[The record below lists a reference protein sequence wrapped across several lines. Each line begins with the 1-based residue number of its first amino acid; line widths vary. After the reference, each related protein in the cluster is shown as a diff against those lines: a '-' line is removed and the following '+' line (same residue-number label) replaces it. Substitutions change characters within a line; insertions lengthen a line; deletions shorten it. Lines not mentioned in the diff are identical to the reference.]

1 MRRGLRVLGND
12 VNAAHRLVGPPFASR
27 LRGRQMTQNTRQ
39 LLRSDAAKALAR
51 AVLVVAA
58 VSCVF
63 PHGALALP
71 KIAAEHFDSVRSCE
85 CHGEQQ
91 SDWARSMHAKALYD
105 PVYVLEKGLANA
117 DSGGT
122 LGQFCDT
129 CHTPIGTM
137 AGQTAPGKT
146 LSPQSKEGVTCDFCH
161 QVTGTNHPVGGASQT
176 LKANGKKRAQIRNAT
191 APTHVNVYSAFHK
204 SAEFCGAC
212 HNLKHPTTGAVLDST
227 YDDWKAGPYAQA
239 GIVCQDCHM
248 SQGPGAGAMTGRAAP
263 MGPIRSNI
271 YLMTFAGANVALGNP
286 ERARANLMAAASV
299 TVAAPEILGSGE
311 SGNVTITVT
320 NVGAGHS
327 IPAGASEI
335 RQMWLEV
342 SAVWADGTR
351 QLLGKRQF
359 GTVHKDS
366 KGHYPAPIWE
376 AAGIQSDDR
385 IPPKG
390 SVSESYAFTMN
401 DVDSVD
407 VEAVL
412 NYRSFPDEIAKKAGV
427 ANPVTEMA
435 RSSAVVWGS
444 TRARN
449 KAQGKWL
456 GLPPAVLI
464 AVLAAVL
471 AVVAGILVLIRKRR
485 SRKA

>member
-1 MRRGLRVLGND
+1 MKQD
-12 VNAAHRLVGPPFASR
+12 
-27 LRGRQMTQNTRQ
+27 TRQ
-39 LLRSDAAKALAR
+39 VLRADAAKALAR
-51 AVLVVAA
+51 ALLVVAA
-58 VSCVF
+58 ASVVF
-63 PHGALALP
+63 PRGASALP
-71 KIAAEHFDSVRSCE
+71 EIAAKHFDSVRTCV
-85 CHGEQQ
+85 CHDEQQ
-91 SDWARSMHAKALYD
+91 SNWARSMHAKALFD
-105 PVYVLEKGLANA
+105 PVYVLEKKQANA

-137 AGQTAPGKT
+137 AGQTAPGEK
-146 LSPQSKEGVTCDFCH
+146 LSRQSKEGVTCDFCH

-204 SAEFCGAC
+204 TAEFCGAC

-227 YDDWKAGPYAQA
+227 YDEWKAGPYAEA

-248 SQGPGAGAMTGRAAP
+248 SQGPSAGSMTGRASP
-263 MGPIRSNI
+263 MGPIRSGI
-271 YLMTFAGANVALGNP
+271 YLMTFAGANVALGDP
-286 ERARANLMAAASV
+286 ERARTNLMGAAHV
-299 TVAAPEILGSGE
+299 TVAAPEMLGSGE
-311 SGNVTITVT
+311 SSNVTVTVT

-327 IPAGASEI
+327 IPGGASEI

-366 KGHYPAPIWE
+366 KGNYPVPMWE
-376 AAGIQSDDR
+376 ASGIQSDDR
-385 IPPKG
+385 ISPKQ
-390 SVSESYAFTMN
+390 SVSESYPFTMN
-401 DVDSVD
+401 DVDAVT

-427 ANPVTEMA
+427 ANPVTKMA
-435 RSSAVVWGS
+435 SSSAIVFGS

-456 GLPPAVLI
+456 GLPPAVL
-464 AVLAAVL
+464 VVGLVGVFAA
-471 AVVAGILVLIRKRR
+471 AAGILVLIRKRR